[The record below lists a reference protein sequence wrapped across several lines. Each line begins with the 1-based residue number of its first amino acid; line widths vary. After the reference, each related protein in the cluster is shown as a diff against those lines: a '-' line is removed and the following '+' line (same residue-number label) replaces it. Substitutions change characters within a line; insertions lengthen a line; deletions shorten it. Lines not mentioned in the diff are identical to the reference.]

1 MSDFLLGLLIGLLIG
16 LASAI
21 LWHVLYKRILVMKAE
36 DGSREYINGK
46 FYYIVEEG
54 EHRDDDIQEFIIRV
68 KMEKRWIPHFC
79 SMLKYIE
86 KLGKLGC
93 SRIVAIFADG
103 DGDFHPKFN
112 FNIEFKE
119 VPPMKEENGDRLYDA
134 G

>member
-1 MSDFLLGLLIGLLIG
+1 MTNKNKKN
-16 LASAI
+16 I
-21 LWHVLYKRILVMKAE
+21 LRIAQALHNCCKRIKKE
-36 DGSREYINGK
+36 TNC
-46 FYYIVEEG
+46 
-54 EHRDDDIQEFIIRV
+54 RDCPQEFIIRV

-93 SRIVAIFADG
+93 SRKVAIFADG

-119 VPPMKEENGDRLYDA
+119 VPPVKEENGDRLYDA